1 MPEARDIEQ
10 KAAPV
15 AAATAQTVASAREPE
30 LASRALARIQQCLE
44 KAEDQR
50 HKITAS
56 GALTKEPKISVIKSP
71 PAVRSPKS
79 KKSSCVI
86 VSTFKSRPKSP
97 KFWLRCTRPI
107 SLISSK
113 HFLPMTV

>member
-1 MPEARDIEQ
+1 MPEARDIEF
-10 KAAPV
+10 KTAPNGV
-15 AAATAQTVASAREPE
+15 GTAQTVESAREPE

-56 GALTKEPKISVIKSP
+56 GALTKEQEKQLRDS
-71 PAVRSPKS
+71 
-79 KKSSCVI
+79 
-86 VSTFKSRPKSP
+86 STFKSRPKSP

-113 HFLPMTV
+113 HFLPMSV